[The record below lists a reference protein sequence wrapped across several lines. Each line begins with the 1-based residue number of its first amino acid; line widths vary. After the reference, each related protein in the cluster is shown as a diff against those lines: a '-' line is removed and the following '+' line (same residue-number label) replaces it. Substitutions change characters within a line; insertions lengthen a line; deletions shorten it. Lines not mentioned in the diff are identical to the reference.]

1 MLEWHDLN
9 ARHEATFLWVATML
23 VIAVARSADV
33 RRSVYDLLKMLLK
46 PDISLLIVGLLTNVT
61 VLTTIAVIVGRE
73 VGIWETLPIVTA
85 IVWALTTGFSLLLHL
100 GEFLKGDN
108 AFRKRVVTLLGP
120 STVIAG
126 IIGVSILAFWWELF
140 LVPILF
146 VLVFAVYANRSTGL
160 TVVSSALLF
169 AYTVGLISGVI
180 IGLVGD
186 LETWRSPT
194 QAILLSIVLTVGT
207 LPYIQ
212 FLVVVERFRFSR
224 GAKCKTVRST
234 RIWGGLASYG

>member
-100 GEFLKGDN
+100 EEFLKGDN
-108 AFRKRVVTLLGP
+108 AFRKRVVTL
-120 STVIAG
+120 SR
-126 IIGVSILAFWWELF
+126 
-140 LVPILF
+140 VP
-146 VLVFAVYANRSTGL
+146 G
-160 TVVSSALLF
+160 
-169 AYTVGLISGVI
+169 SGVR
-180 IGLVGD
+180 GRGSGER
-186 LETWRSPT
+186 ETTASSLAGKDEPEKGGQRWSGKGRT
-194 QAILLSIVLTVGT
+194 CLS
-207 LPYIQ
+207 
-212 FLVVVERFRFSR
+212 
-224 GAKCKTVRST
+224 
-234 RIWGGLASYG
+234 